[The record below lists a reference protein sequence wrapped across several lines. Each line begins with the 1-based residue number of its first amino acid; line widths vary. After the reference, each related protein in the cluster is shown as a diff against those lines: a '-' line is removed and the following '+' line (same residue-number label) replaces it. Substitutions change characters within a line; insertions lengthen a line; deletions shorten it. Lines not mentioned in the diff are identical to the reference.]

1 MEYIAELRARH
12 GDQIIARQQKRVL
25 SPRIAADPIS
35 VSRGTSYRPTPKSDV
50 FGPEEYRTPHA
61 DTPRLCWMLSEKSM
75 GSFRRP
81 RRKPKPPSREEI
93 NAKAASSVSIGDA
106 DFAITCR
113 TARLAN

>member
-25 SPRIAADPIS
+25 SPRIAADPI
-35 VSRGTSYRPTPKSDV
+35 VCPVEPLTV
-50 FGPEEYRTPHA
+50 ILQNQALFGPENIAHRTP
-61 DTPRLCWMLSEKSM
+61 TPAGSLVLSEKSR

>member
-25 SPRIAADPIS
+25 SPRIAADPI
-35 VSRGTSYRPTPKSDV
+35 VCPVEPLTVILQNQTL
-50 FGPEEYRTPHA
+50 FGPENIAHRTP
-61 DTPRLCWMLSEKSM
+61 TPA
-75 GSFRRP
+75 GSLDALGEVNGLVQATAP
-81 RRKPKPPSREEI
+81 QTQTTSREEI